1 MSEVFSDIQ
10 VNFQQARR
18 QIQEMH
24 RALSTTRES
33 NAVLIDGSLEAIEE
47 SRKLLRDAQD

>member
-33 NAVLIDGSLEAIEE
+33 NAVLIDVPS
-47 SRKLLRDAQD
+47 KLSKSHASS